1 MTYEEKR
8 AWAYGAVAFVVP
20 VVYFA
25 IVLTRAA
32 ATDVADIDYLWLL
45 LAAIAAGIV
54 LNAFAAPARGKADE
68 RDAQIY
74 QRGGFVA
81 FIVMSALT
89 VIPLALALA
98 EVPHFWIANS
108 LYLAYV
114 LSAIT
119 LSAVRIVAYRRGL

>member
-1 MTYEEKR
+1 MNYQEKT

-25 IVLTRAA
+25 LVLPRAA
-32 ATDVADIDYLWLL
+32 TTDVAEIDYLWMLL
-45 LAAIAAGIV
+45 SAIAAGIV
-54 LNAFAAPARGKADE
+54 LNAFAVPRPGKTDE

-74 QRGGFVA
+74 QRGGFIA
-81 FIVMSALT
+81 FMVMSALT
-89 VIPLALALA
+89 VIPLGLALA
-98 EVPHFWIANS
+98 KVPHFWIANS
-108 LYLAYV
+108 IYLAFV